1 MAKKIAAPRKT
12 APKIPARK
20 ISKAKA
26 ISAPKAYKPKGSAK
40 EKLAYLNK
48 GEMAAL
54 AKRKGSPARKGP
66 RGLPSFA
73 DDSASSRGVSRGD
86 KSGTKGSGSTQTA
99 TGSVSK
105 STETKSSPSGA
116 GPGRGQGGQ
125 NSGAGRDSSRG
136 LGSGAG
142 GAAIGNGYN
151 SGTKGSRSGGAST
164 QKPGMGRNA
173 GRVGPQS
180 PMAGQGASFSSPRAA
195 REDNFRKTYGIE
207 DRRGLQNMPQQLYR
221 DPDEGIVNPNIPRKE
236 VERQDRAFEDYMNT
250 LQRQSIALE
259 RDTFQ
264 KTPQEISEAVRREN
278 AEKAAR
284 SKVREQA
291 KYSNQWPGQNKMKE
305 DPDVAAL
312 RSRNSN
318 RLPDIKIGGPR
329 SGSGVDGYS
338 GGGMGG
344 TYRGGGWGTGD
355 LTGGRGGQGWKAGGI
370 VKSTT
375 RKSFKKK

>member
-1 MAKKIAAPRKT
+1 MAKKIAAPYK
-12 APKIPARK
+12 AASKAPARK
-20 ISKAKA
+20 KAKA
-26 ISAPKAYKPKGSAK
+26 KAVSAPKTHKPKGSAK

-54 AKRKGSPARKGP
+54 VKKKGSPARRGP

-73 DDSASSRGVSRGD
+73 DDSASSKGVSRGD
-86 KSGTKGSGSTQTA
+86 SYGTKGSGSTKTS

-105 STETKSSPSGA
+105 SSESRSSPSGA
-116 GPGRGQGGQ
+116 GRGQGGQ
-125 NSGAGRDSSRG
+125 G
-136 LGSGAG
+136 
-142 GAAIGNGYN
+142 GYN
-151 SGTKGSRSGGAST
+151 SGTSGSRFGGAST
-164 QKPGMGRNA
+164 QKPGMGRNS

-180 PMAGQGASFSSPRAA
+180 PMAGQGTSFATPKAA
-195 REDNFRKTYGIE
+195 RDDTLRRAYGVEDQ
-207 DRRGLQNMPQQLYR
+207 RGLQNMPQQLYR

-236 VERQDRAFEDYMNT
+236 VERQDRAFDDYMNT

-291 KYSNQWPGQNKMKE
+291 KYSNQWPGQGRTKEGPEFTAIRNK
-305 DPDVAAL
+305 
-312 RSRNSN
+312 NSE
-318 RLPDIKIGGPR
+318 RTSDIKIGGLR
-329 SGSGVDGYS
+329 SGSGGGGYS

-344 TYRGGGWGTGD
+344 TYRGGILGRDTRGFGQ
-355 LTGGRGGQGWKAGGI
+355 GGRGWKAGGL
-370 VKSTT
+370 VKN
-375 RKSFKKK
+375 KSRNTFKKK